1 MEESNFVAGV
11 EHVAG
16 DMPEGVPTGNASSL
30 KVSCLISLS
39 LILEMLFSF
48 RKFERKCKKK
58 ER

>member
-30 KVSCLISLS
+30 KMKEPRLAVGDNIGTNSLS
-39 LILEMLFSF
+39 LDNIG
-48 RKFERKCKKK
+48 
-58 ER
+58 